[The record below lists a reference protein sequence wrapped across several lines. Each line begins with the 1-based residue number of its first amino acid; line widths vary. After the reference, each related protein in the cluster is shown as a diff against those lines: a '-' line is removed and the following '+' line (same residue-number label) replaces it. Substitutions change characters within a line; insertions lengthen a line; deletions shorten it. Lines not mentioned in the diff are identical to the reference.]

1 LGSWERCWHRFR
13 TGTKDVIA
21 LSSLGVVLANWNA
34 LAFDFGQEFRTGK
47 AVLSGMNEK
56 RSCKPFVQPP
66 TRDFLE
72 EEPSTGLEDTN
83 NFPYSLLPVRNVVQS
98 GKIHDGIESCIL
110 EFQASNIGDLNAD
123 SITEIAG

>member
-1 LGSWERCWHRFR
+1 M
-13 TGTKDVIA
+13 
-21 LSSLGVVLANWNA
+21 ANCNA
-34 LAFDFGQEFRTGK
+34 LAFDFGKEFRPGK
-47 AVLSGMNEK
+47 AVLGGVRKK
-56 RSCKPFVQPP
+56 RTCKPFVQPP
-66 TRDFLE
+66 TGDFLE

-83 NFPYSLLPVRNVVQS
+83 NFPYSLLLVRNVVQS